1 VDVNICEESGCRVG
15 SNCNGK
21 TTLVQL
27 NGLKAQVCLFHVLVH
42 LDKEKRNLVSSSC
55 YPVKDMATQ
64 NWFVLPPAQEYYFKK
79 RNANYKSLAP
89 FKQFCDDASKED
101 NIEIIYPR
109 HKTKVYVPKG
119 LDGIRQKL
127 IFEALQ
133 RQESMKLFWHLNDVY
148 LATTSGKHQ
157 IVYLH
162 EIGKHYLTLV
172 DETENSFVIQFEV
185 LEK

>member
-1 VDVNICEESGCRVG
+1 
-15 SNCNGK
+15 
-21 TTLVQL
+21 
-27 NGLKAQVCLFHVLVH
+27 
-42 LDKEKRNLVSSSC
+42 
-55 YPVKDMATQ
+55 MATQ